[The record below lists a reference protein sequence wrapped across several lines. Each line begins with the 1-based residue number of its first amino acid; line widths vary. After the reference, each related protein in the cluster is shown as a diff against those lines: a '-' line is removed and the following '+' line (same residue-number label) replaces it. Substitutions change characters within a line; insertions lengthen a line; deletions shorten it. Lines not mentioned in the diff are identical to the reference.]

1 MASANAI
8 EQRGPVRFWDRLNIG
23 TKRVIWAWAFLA
35 LPVAFYALI
44 RFYPTAQAFWLSLTD
59 WDLMSKP
66 EFIGLEN
73 YREMFADPVFWKVF
87 KNTFLYLIIGTPIS
101 LILSFVIAY
110 YLDKTRFLHS
120 FLRALYFVP
129 FITTA
134 AARLVWKMVVRGSSS
149 PARRR
154 VRIW

>member
-1 MASANAI
+1 MTTQPAAPRKGMSLARRQA
-8 EQRGPVRFWDRLNIG
+8 
-23 TKRVIWAWAFLA
+23 IWAWAFLA

-87 KNTFLYLIIGTPIS
+87 KNTFLYLIIGMPS
-101 LILSFVIAY
+101 LPS
-110 YLDKTRFLHS
+110 
-120 FLRALYFVP
+120 
-129 FITTA
+129 
-134 AARLVWKMVVRGSSS
+134 VVMTSS
-149 PARRR
+149 PFSPSGSTSS
-154 VRIW
+154 VSGSMIST